1 MNHNLTF
8 AEYLQYRD
16 PVLYDELLNEVN
28 LKQLGLSALTTLGLM
43 GNPYNT
49 QAGTPTEL
57 KQRQD
62 YNNALQRPQDS
73 RTEKELYKRMFTQGL
88 NIDDFSSEVKRSR
101 HDREGKIFAQTDQ
114 LDLPT
119 GMRRNVPSE
128 HGEEYKE
135 NDILFK
141 KVINP
146 YDYIR
151 SGQQDKEKFDRDYQK
166 LGLDNPNDKGF
177 TTFKHKFNNQV
188 LMYIVKEK
196 AIEKVMPDT
205 EGYHTITTNPETG
218 ERIAMIVLPDTAFK
232 RLPSGNDPGELTED
246 GKRLLAHEL
255 RHATQRFEN
264 VPEDR
269 GQTEKSDIDHYMHDP
284 VEMGVRLAAT
294 KNFMS
299 PETILRLTN
308 NDPKHQAAAQEILK
322 KAGGSEKELMKMIM
336 NPEGTYANTLHFI
349 RDRLKVINKDVGT
362 LFLFYD
368 YLKGQRKANFMQE
381 LLDNYD
387 NVVKNDTK
395 TPNTNPIT

>member
-1 MNHNLTF
+1 MRNFIEFLVD
-8 AEYLQYRD
+8 RD
-16 PVLYDELLNEVN
+16 PALLLELYESGDLLFEVN
-28 LKQLGLSALTTLGLM
+28 PNWYKYLMPLMLG
-43 GNPYNT
+43 T
-49 QAGTPTEL
+49 QAAVTAGTPTEL
-57 KQRQD
+57 DQRKD

-88 NIDDFSSEVKRSR
+88 SIDDFSSDVKRSR
-101 HDREGKIFAQTDQ
+101 HDREGKIFTQTDQ

-119 GMRRNVPSE
+119 GMRRNVPSA

-166 LGLDNPNDKGF
+166 LSLDNPNDKGF
-177 TTFKHKFNNQV
+177 ATFKHKFNNQV
-188 LMYIVKEK
+188 LMYIVKKK
-196 AIEKVMPDT
+196 AIEKVMPDA

-218 ERIAMIVLPDTAFK
+218 ERIPMIVLPDTAFK

-299 PETILRLTN
+299 PETILRLTK

-322 KAGGSEKELMKMIM
+322 KAGGSEKELMKMII

-349 RDRLKVINKDVGT
+349 RDRLIVINKDVGT
-362 LFLFYD
+362 LFMFYD

-387 NVVKNDTK
+387 NVVHQKIGQQTAARF
-395 TPNTNPIT
+395 